1 MFVLMISIFLVG
13 ITMVALEDKI
23 GINKAASALLMSVVL
38 WTVLVISGEG
48 TAAMSDEFVMH
59 LGDVS
64 ETLFFV
70 MGSMVIVEL
79 IDSHGGFRVITN
91 QIRTTK
97 KRKLLWIVS
106 FLTFFLS
113 AVLDNLATGIV
124 MISLLRKLIPH
135 RNERWI
141 YASMIILA
149 ANAGGSWSPIGD
161 VTTILL
167 WTKGNLLP
175 AHQIGTLFIPAL
187 VSMLVPLILVTRFF
201 KKGADWGSYPII
213 AENASMPEI
222 NKKSRYIIVILGI
235 GTMVMVPV
243 FNELIYAPPFM
254 TVMLGVSILWAYTDL
269 MYGRMD
275 DVSEEDKMRLGDVL
289 SRIDMP
295 TILFFLGILMSVAAL
310 DTSGQL
316 TTVSNFLSAQISSPL
331 AISFVIGV
339 MSSFVDNVA
348 LVAATMGMYP
358 VDPASVFYAVNGE
371 FWTFLAYCAVTGGSL
386 LIIGSATGV
395 TVMGMEKISF
405 VYYLKRFSL
414 VALAGYVAGALTYLA
429 LF

>member
-1 MFVLMISIFLVG
+1 MFLLTISIFLAG
-13 ITMVALEDKI
+13 IILVALEDKI
-23 GINKAASALLMSVVL
+23 GINKAATALLMSVIL
-38 WTVLVISGEG
+38 WMTVSFSG
-48 TAAMSDEFVMH
+48 TVPDITVPFVRH

-79 IDSHGGFRVITN
+79 IDTHGGFRIITN
-91 QIRTTK
+91 RITTTK

-113 AVLDNLATGIV
+113 ALLDNLATGIV
-124 MISLLRKLIPH
+124 MIALLRKLIHH
-135 RNERWI
+135 RQERWI
-141 YASMIILA
+141 YACMIIIA

-167 WTKGNLLP
+167 WTGGNLTPL
-175 AHQIGTLFIPAL
+175 HQMGHLFIPAL
-187 VSMLVPLILVTRFF
+187 VSMLVPLCLVTRFF
-201 KKGADWGSYPII
+201 KRGADWGEFPIRK
-213 AENASMPEI
+213 ENARMPEI
-222 NKKSRYIIVILGI
+222 TRKSRIIILVLGI
-235 GTMVMVPV
+235 GTMALVPM
-243 FNELIYAPPFM
+243 FNEWTTLPPFM
-254 TVMLGVSILWAYTDL
+254 FLMLGVPVLWIYTDL
-269 MYGRMD
+269 MYGKMEK
-275 DVSEEDKMRLGDVL
+275 VSEHEKLRVTQIL
-289 SRIDMP
+289 SRIDMS

-316 TTVSNFLSAQISSPL
+316 KHVADFLSAKMDSPL

-348 LVAATMGMYP
+348 LVAATMSMYHI
-358 VDPASVFYAVNGE
+358 DPASLAFMVNGE
-371 FWTFLAYCAVTGGSL
+371 FWIFLAYCAVTGGSI

-405 VYYLKRFSL
+405 MYYLKRFTL
-414 VALAGYVAGALTYLA
+414 IALAGYVAGALTYLA
-429 LF
+429 MF